1 MQKNQIIE
9 IKMMV
14 KKDKINK
21 AHIKKYGLYFFAKKL
36 KNFAKSIAFYNLIV

>member
-21 AHIKKYGLYFFAKKL
+21 AHIKIWALFFCKKIKKTL
-36 KNFAKSIAFYNLIV
+36 QKVLHFII

>member
-21 AHIKKYGLYFFAKKL
+21 AHIKKLNLSTKSRHKK
-36 KNFAKSIAFYNLIV
+36 A

>member
-21 AHIKKYGLYFFAKKL
+21 AHIKKIWALFFCKKIKKTL
-36 KNFAKSIAFYNLIV
+36 QKVLHFII

>member
-21 AHIKKYGLYFFAKKL
+21 AHIKIWALFFAKKL